1 MPEGRRALVVA
12 SQLGDDYDRII
23 ASTLGADIRLV
34 PVARGQAG
42 DLPAEAEALFA
53 FPFRQAGQ
61 PLPERPRGWPF
72 NIRWVQILSAGRDP
86 YPDWLFDG
94 PIATSSQG
102 TLAVPIAE
110 FCLAAIFAAAKRM
123 PDVWVD
129 NPGDWRLQPMR
140 SIEGSTLGIYGF
152 GAIGQAIAVRALALG
167 MRVIAARRSD
177 TPLPNGVERV
187 ADIDALLAT
196 SAHLVL
202 AAPAT
207 AETHHI
213 INAERLAGARPGLH
227 IVNVARGALIDTAA
241 LIAAL
246 DDGRVA
252 LASLDVAEREPPAPG
267 DPLYRHPR
275 VRLSPHTS
283 AAVDDMHVRAACIF
297 IDNFRRFRAGE
308 ALENIIAKGETN
320 ANR

>member
-1 MPEGRRALVVA
+1 MPEARPPLVIA
-12 SQLGDDYDRII
+12 SQLGDDYDKVI
-23 ASTLGADIRLV
+23 ATALGEDIRLV
-34 PVARGQAG
+34 PVARAQASG
-42 DLPAEAEALFA
+42 IPAEAEALFA

-72 NIRWVQILSAGRDP
+72 NIRWVQILSAGLDP

-94 PIATSSQG
+94 PVAASSQG

-129 NPGDWRLQPMR
+129 NPGDWRLRPMR

-152 GAIGQAIAVRALALG
+152 GAIGQALATRALALG

-177 TPLPNGVERV
+177 APLPDGVERA
-187 ADIDALLAT
+187 ADIDELLAR
-196 SAHLVL
+196 SDHLVL

-207 AETHHI
+207 DETRHI
-213 INAERLAGARPGLH
+213 IDTARLAGARPGLH

-246 DDGRVA
+246 NDGRVA
-252 LASLDVAEREPPAPG
+252 LASLDVAEQEPPPPG
-267 DPLYRHPR
+267 DPLYSHPR

-283 AAVDDMHVRAACIF
+283 VAVDDMHARAARIF

-308 ALENIIAKGETN
+308 ELENIIATGELN
-320 ANR
+320 ADR